1 MQNLQ
6 NELIDL
12 LKHEDNLVIDG
23 HLNKNKIV
31 ELALKVEPQLISLL
45 IKNETF
51 KKHFFQEVE
60 NVLVFDKIKFQRFVN
75 NKSFLP
81 DSYTAFKNKIGL
93 ITNDDDLDN

>member
-45 IKNETF
+45 IK
-51 KKHFFQEVE
+51 K
-60 NVLVFDKIKFQRFVN
+60 
-75 NKSFLP
+75 
-81 DSYTAFKNKIGL
+81 
-93 ITNDDDLDN
+93 